1 MTLREAQWKFL
12 KDVAILIAFIDR
24 EGCSASGGEL
34 QRTLEQQQMYVNT
47 GKSQTLKSSHIQKLA
62 IDLFIFSPSG
72 QWVQDKKTLQRFGDF
87 WESLDPK
94 YEWGGN
100 WTSFVDTPHFGR
112 KLFKEG

>member
-12 KDVAILIAFIDR
+12 KDVALLIAYIDR

-72 QWVQDKKTLQRFGDF
+72 RWVQDKKTLQRFGDF
-87 WESLDPK
+87 WEGLDPE

-100 WTSFVDTPHFGR
+100 WKSFLDTPHFGR

>member
-12 KDVAILIAFIDR
+12 KDVALLIAYIDR

-47 GKSQTLKSSHIQKLA
+47 GKSKTLKSSHIQKLA

-87 WESLDPK
+87 WEGLDPE

-100 WTSFVDTPHFGR
+100 WKSFLDTPHFGR
-112 KLFKEG
+112 KLFKKG

>member
-12 KDVAILIAFIDR
+12 KDVALLIAYIDR

-47 GKSQTLKSSHIQKLA
+47 GKSQTLKSSNIQKLA

-100 WTSFVDTPHFGR
+100 WKSFLDTPHFGR

>member
-12 KDVAILIAFIDR
+12 KDVAILIAYIDR

-94 YEWGGN
+94 NEWGGN
-100 WTSFVDTPHFGR
+100 WTSFLDTPHFGR

>member
-94 YEWGGN
+94 NEWGGN
-100 WTSFVDTPHFGR
+100 WTSFLDTPHFGR

>member
-94 YEWGGN
+94 NEWGGN
-100 WTSFVDTPHFGR
+100 WTSFLDTQHFGR

>member
-12 KDVAILIAFIDR
+12 KDVALLIAYIDR

-87 WESLDPK
+87 WESLDPE

-100 WTSFVDTPHFGR
+100 WKSFLDTPHFGR

>member
-12 KDVAILIAFIDR
+12 KDVALLIAFIDR

-34 QRTLEQQQMYVNT
+34 QRTLEQQIIYKNT

-72 QWVQDKKTLQRFGDF
+72 RWVQDKKTLQRFGDF

>member
-12 KDVAILIAFIDR
+12 KDVALLIAFIDR

-34 QRTLEQQQMYVNT
+34 QRTIEQQQMYVNT

-72 QWVQDKKTLQRFGDF
+72 RWVQDKKTLQRFGDF

-100 WTSFVDTPHFGR
+100 WKSFLDTPHFGR